1 MKTVTRTLLFATLS
15 LIAFGTTPFAA
26 TQTEVPR
33 ILDMFAVREAD
44 VYTVHIIADGDIS
57 EFSSALERRESTYK
71 LRLDVPALPPID
83 TQYEV
88 ETPFS
93 RRFQV
98 WPMQLEQK
106 LYSRVEIELE
116 MEASSVVGMLD
127 ATHIFIRIQRESAI
141 VASAPESDP
150 VSTTTEPVAQEHV
163 TQEPAAQEPA
173 AQEPVAQEPVAQ
185 EPVAQEPV
193 APEPVAPEPVEP
205 APSPAVAKRA
215 PPTPEP
221 PFSEDSDGEPPDSG
235 LTALVSGDDELF
247 LNLFPKPGGDEQ
259 TLFNIMPVDDQSRE
273 DVRGI
278 RLGRFALT
286 PSLTASYVRGSN
298 LLLQSQDVVDDR
310 ALLVTWRV
318 GASLLDSLNTLNFT
332 YEGRYR
338 DFKSFELEHRYTNV
352 FDISTSIAPSPRST
366 FAINNHLIHGSF
378 ENREFDPGG
387 EVVGNTDSF
396 YRNFT
401 NGTFSMDLSE
411 RLGAEISGSFNRVGF
426 LEPTSDYFSYDQSS
440 LGGAFVYHLTPLS
453 SIVGEYARTRTRPDL
468 SRPEAASD
476 GNVVLVGIRGEI
488 TALISGH
495 IRAGYASQ
503 TFSGGATPQSFRGFV
518 ADGRLTRE
526 FGTETSLM
534 LDFGRRTNPSAFQEN
549 GFYTSSYGTARFVA
563 PIIEKVRFTATASY
577 FGNRYPL
584 SDVAT
589 DSNRLD
595 RTLSSAV
602 GISYFFTK
610 LSFFGIDYRHDRR
623 QSSLERLSYRNNAV
637 QFMIGFGFLNR

>member
-116 MEASSVVGMLD
+116 MEASSVVGMLN

-150 VSTTTEPVAQEHV
+150 VSTTTEPVAQEH
-163 TQEPAAQEPA
+163 
-173 AQEPVAQEPVAQ
+173 
-185 EPVAQEPV
+185 V